1 MKKQLWPFLSIS
13 LCLVLFSI
21 IMKAD
26 SIVVAGNSFFAL
38 CNIFAAVMSFKN
50 QDK

>member
-1 MKKQLWPFLSIS
+1 MKNKLWPFLSIS

-26 SIVVAGNSFFAL
+26 VAVIVGNCFFAL
-38 CNIFAAVMSFKN
+38 CNVFAAVMSFRN